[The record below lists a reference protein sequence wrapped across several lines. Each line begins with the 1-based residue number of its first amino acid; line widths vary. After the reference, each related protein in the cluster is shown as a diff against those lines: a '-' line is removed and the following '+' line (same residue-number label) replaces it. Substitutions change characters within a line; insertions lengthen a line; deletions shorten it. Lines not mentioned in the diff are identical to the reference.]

1 MNVIAALITL
11 LSGIALA
18 AGGGWLV
25 SLGGSI
31 YYCVAG
37 IVLIITALL
46 LFRRRPSA
54 LVLYAAFLIGTAV
67 WAFFESGYD
76 WWPLASRLGFF
87 LILGLILLLPG
98 VARPLRS
105 RLQSDRRMAANEA
118 SNSKAILAVMTVLI
132 AVGALGSLAN
142 PTHDISGEL
151 PKGIVNA
158 EPDMGNNN
166 HTGDNDWHAYGRTGY
181 GQRYSP
187 LDQITPDNVSKLKLA
202 WTYET
207 GDVKG
212 EGDTN
217 EFTYQATPIKI
228 GNTLYLCTPHNW
240 AIALD
245 ADTGEK
251 KWEYKA
257 DVVADGQR
265 QHQTCR
271 GVSYWAGDDG
281 SAQTNAAGAD
291 ATNTAATA
299 DSGAAASDMNTAVDN
314 GTNTV
319 AASNTTGASS
329 PTGMCST
336 RLFLPTATAKL
347 IALDPQTGEVCKD
360 FADNGQLDLTHNMP
374 FKQHGYYY
382 STSPPVVA
390 DGKVIV
396 AGAVNDNYAIDSP
409 SGVIRAY
416 DVHTGKLLWNWDS
429 GNPDDTAPFDTDNP
443 EQVYSKSSPNSWS
456 VASVDE
462 KLGLVYFPMG
472 NRTPDQLGRYRNEA
486 EEKYATSV
494 VALNLNNGQAQWVHQ
509 FIHHDLWD
517 MDSPAQPSLVD
528 INTSKGP
535 VPSLV
540 VPTKQGDIYVLDR
553 RTGEAVIPVREVTA
567 PQGTIEGEHSSPTQP
582 ESALNFKPE
591 PLSER
596 RMWGGTP
603 FDQLWCRIQFKSL
616 RYEGQYTPPSLQGT
630 IVYPGNFGAFNWGG
644 IAVDPKRQVMFGM
657 PLQLAFVSQM
667 VPRAELAKDAQLNVG
682 EQGVNSNEG
691 APYAVNMHPF
701 LSPLGVPCQQPPW
714 GFVAGVDLRSGKIA
728 WQHKNGTIR
737 DLTPLP
743 LPIKMGVPGIG
754 GPMIT
759 GSGVVFMGAAV
770 DDYIRAYDLTTG
782 DVLWNARLPAGGQ
795 ATPMTYLNSKN
806 EQMVVIVAGGH
817 GSIGTRL
824 GDYVMAFKLPQ

>member
-1 MNVIAALITL
+1 MNAIAGLLTL
-11 LSGIALA
+11 LSGLVLA
-18 AGGGWLV
+18 VGGGWLL

-31 YYCVAG
+31 YYLAAG
-37 IVLIITALL
+37 IVLLITAFL
-46 LFRRRPSA
+46 LFRHRPSG

-76 WWPLASRLGFF
+76 WWPLATRLGFF

-98 VARPLRS
+98 VGRPPSS
-105 RLQSDRRMAANEA
+105 RLKADRRLAASETSSA
-118 SNSKAILAVMTVLI
+118 RTALAIVTVI
-132 AVGALGSLAN
+132 VAAGALGSIAN
-142 PTHDISGEL
+142 PTHEIDGQL
-151 PKGIVNA
+151 PDGIVNA
-158 EPDMGNNN
+158 EPDMGNNA
-166 HTGDNDWHAYGRTGY
+166 HTGDQDWHAYGRTGY
-181 GQRYSP
+181 GQRYSS
-187 LDQITPDNVSKLKLA
+187 LDKITKENFGKLKLA
-202 WTYET
+202 WTYQT
-207 GDVKG
+207 GDTKG
-212 EGDTN
+212 PDDTN
-217 EFTYQATPIKI
+217 EFTYQATPLKV

-271 GVSYWAGDDG
+271 GVSYWPG
-281 SAQTNAAGAD
+281 N
-291 ATNTAATA
+291 
-299 DSGAAASDMNTAVDN
+299 AAASGQTADAAP
-314 GTNTV
+314 
-319 AASNTTGASS
+319 AASAATQSATGTTCSS
-329 PTGMCST
+329 

-360 FADNGQLDLTHNMP
+360 FADNGAIDLTHNMP

-382 STSPPVVA
+382 STSPPVIA
-390 DGKVIV
+390 DDKIIV
-396 AGAVNDNYAIDSP
+396 AGAVNDNYDIHSP

-416 DVHTGKLLWNWDS
+416 DVRSGRLLWNWDS
-429 GNPDDTAPFDTDNP
+429 GNPDDTAPFDPANP
-443 EQVYSKSSPNSWS
+443 DQKYTESSPNSWS

-472 NRTPDQLGRYRNEA
+472 NRTPDQLGRYRNAA

-494 VALNLNNGQAQWVHQ
+494 VALNLQNGQAEWVHQ

-528 INTSKGP
+528 LNTDKGL

-553 RTGEAVIPVREVTA
+553 RNGEAVIPVREVNA
-567 PQGTIEGEHSSPTQP
+567 PQGTIAGEHSAPTQP
-582 ESALNFKPE
+582 ESALNFKPQ

-596 RMWGGTP
+596 KMWGATP

-657 PLQLAFVSQM
+657 PLHLAFVSQL
-667 VPRAELAKDAQLNVG
+667 VPRENIAKGAQMNVG

-714 GFVAGVDLRSGKIA
+714 GYVAGADLRTGKIA
-728 WQHKNGTIR
+728 WQHKNGTVR
-737 DLTPLP
+737 DLSPVP

-754 GPMIT
+754 GPIIT
-759 GSGVVFMGAAV
+759 GAGVVFMAAAV
-770 DDYIRAYDLTTG
+770 DNNFRAYDLTTG
-782 DVLWNARLPAGGQ
+782 DVLWDTRLPAGGQ

-806 EQMVVIVAGGH
+806 EQMVVLVAGGH
-817 GSIGTRL
+817 GSVGTKL
-824 GDYVMAFKLPQ
+824 GDYVLAYKLSE

>member
-1 MNVIAALITL
+1 MYSQPSEQIMNAIAALLTL
-11 LSGIALA
+11 LSGLVLA
-18 AGGGWLV
+18 AGGGWLL

-31 YYCVAG
+31 YYVSAG
-37 IVLIITALL
+37 IVLLITAFL
-46 LFRRRPSA
+46 LFNRRPFA

-76 WWPLASRLGFF
+76 WWPLAARLGFF
-87 LILGLILLLPG
+87 LILGIILLLPG
-98 VARPLRS
+98 VAHPKRS
-105 RLQSDRRMAANEA
+105 RLESDRRMASNETTNA
-118 SNSKAILAVMTVLI
+118 KAVLAVITIVI
-132 AVGALGSLAN
+132 AIGTLGSIAN
-142 PTHDISGEL
+142 PTHEL
-151 PKGIVNA
+151 EGQLPDAVVSA
-158 EPDMGNNN
+158 EPDMGNNAT
-166 HTGDNDWHAYGRTGY
+166 TGDNDWHAYGRTGY

-187 LDQITPDNVSKLKLA
+187 LSQITPENVSKLKLA
-202 WTYET
+202 WSYQT

-271 GVSYWAGDDG
+271 GLSYWAGD
-281 SAQTNAAGAD
+281 A
-291 ATNTAATA
+291 AAT
-299 DSGAAASDMNTAVDN
+299 GAAASTASETATATADN
-314 GTNTV
+314 GQAD
-319 AASNTTGASS
+319 AASATPAPAAASTGSGAACSS
-329 PTGMCST
+329 

-390 DGKVIV
+390 NGKIVV
-396 AGAVNDNYAIDSP
+396 AGAVNDNYDINSP

-416 DVHTGKLLWNWDS
+416 DVRSGKLLWNWDS
-429 GNPDDTAPFDTDNP
+429 GNPDDTAPFDPNNP
-443 EQVYSKSSPNSWS
+443 DQKYTVSSPNSWS
-456 VASVDE
+456 VGSVDE

-472 NRTPDQLGRYRNEA
+472 NRTPDQLGRYRNEH

-494 VALNLNNGQAQWVHQ
+494 VALDLNNGQAKWVHQ

-517 MDSPAQPSLVD
+517 MDTPAQPTLMD
-528 INTSKGP
+528 ISTASGV

-553 RTGEAVIPVREVTA
+553 RTGDAVLPVREVKA
-567 PQGTIEGEHSSPTQP
+567 PQGTIEGEHSAPTQP
-582 ESALNFKPE
+582 ESALNFKPD
-591 PLSER
+591 PLTEGK
-596 RMWGGTP
+596 MWGGTP
-603 FDQLWCRIQFKSL
+603 FDQLWCRIQFKTL

-630 IVYPGNFGAFNWGG
+630 IVYPGNFGVFNWGG

-657 PLQLAFVSQM
+657 PLQLAFVSQL
-667 VPRAELAKDAQLNVG
+667 VPKEALGKDVQMNVG

-714 GFVAGVDLRSGKIA
+714 GSVAGVDLRTGKTA
-728 WQHKNGTIR
+728 WKHKNGTIH
-737 DLTPLP
+737 DLSPLP
-743 LPIKMGVPGIG
+743 LPITMGVPGIG

-770 DDYIRAYDLTTG
+770 DDYLRAYDLTTG
-782 DVLWNARLPAGGQ
+782 KVLWDARLPAGGQ

-806 EQMVVIVAGGH
+806 EQMVVLVVGGH
-817 GSIGTRL
+817 GSIGTKL
-824 GDYVMAFKLPQ
+824 GDYVMAYKLAQ

>member
-1 MNVIAALITL
+1 MNAIAALLTL
-11 LSGIALA
+11 LSGLALA
-18 AGGGWLV
+18 IGGGWLL

-31 YYCVAG
+31 YYVAAG
-37 IVLIITALL
+37 IVLLITAFL

-76 WWPLASRLGFF
+76 WWPLATRLGFF

-98 VARPLRS
+98 VARPRRS
-105 RLQSDRRMAANEA
+105 RLESDRRMAANEA
-118 SNSKAILAVMTVLI
+118 TNAKAVLAVITVLI
-132 AVGALGSLAN
+132 AVGALGSIAN
-142 PTHDISGEL
+142 PTHEVTGEL
-151 PKGIVNA
+151 PDAIVSA
-158 EPDMGNNN
+158 EPDMGNNAS
-166 HTGDNDWHAYGRTGY
+166 TGDNDWHAYGRTAY

-187 LDQITPDNVSKLKLA
+187 LNQITPDNVGKLKLA
-202 WTYET
+202 WTYQT
-207 GDVKG
+207 GDIKG

-240 AIALD
+240 VIALD
-245 ADTGEK
+245 ADSGEK

-271 GVSYWAGDDG
+271 GVSYWPGD
-281 SAQTNAAGAD
+281 AGAP
-291 ATNTAATA
+291 AAASAPGAENTAGASNNASAAAPAADTTAAAATA
-299 DSGAAASDMNTAVDN
+299 GAPDSTAAC
-314 GTNTV
+314 
-319 AASNTTGASS
+319 SS
-329 PTGMCST
+329 
-336 RLFLPTATAKL
+336 RLYLPTATAKL
-347 IALDPQTGEVCKD
+347 IALDPQTGKVCTD
-360 FADNGQLDLTHNMP
+360 FADNGELDLTHNMP

-390 DGKVIV
+390 DGKIIV
-396 AGAVNDNYAIDSP
+396 AGAVNDNYDIHSP

-416 DVHTGKLLWNWDS
+416 DVRSGKLLWNWDS
-429 GNPDDTAPFDTDNP
+429 GNPDDTAPFDPNNP
-443 EQVYSKSSPNSWS
+443 DQKYTESSPNSWS
-456 VASVDE
+456 VGSADE

-486 EEKYATSV
+486 EEKYSTSV
-494 VALNLNNGQAQWVHQ
+494 VALNLKNGQVQWVHQ

-517 MDSPAQPSLVD
+517 MDSPAQPSLMD
-528 INTSKGP
+528 ISTQQGI

-540 VPTKQGDIYVLDR
+540 VPTKQGDIFVLDR
-553 RTGEAVIPVREVTA
+553 RTGEAVLPVREVKA
-567 PQGTIEGEHSSPTQP
+567 PQGAIEGERTSPTQP

-591 PLSER
+591 PLTEAK
-596 RMWGGTP
+596 MWGGTP
-603 FDQLWCRIQFKSL
+603 FDQLWCRIAFKSL
-616 RYEGQYTPPSLQGT
+616 RYEGQYTPPSLQGS

-667 VPRAELAKDAQLNVG
+667 VPREELGKDVKMNVG

-714 GFVAGVDLRSGKIA
+714 GFVTGVDLRTGKIA
-728 WQHKNGTIR
+728 WKHKNGTVR

-770 DDYIRAYDLTTG
+770 DNYLRAYNLTTG
-782 DVLWNARLPAGGQ
+782 EVLWNARLPAGGQ

-806 EQMVVIVAGGH
+806 EQMVVLVAGGH
-817 GSIGTRL
+817 GSVGTKL
-824 GDYVMAFKLPQ
+824 GDYVMAYKLAQ

>member
-1 MNVIAALITL
+1 MNAIAGLLTL
-11 LSGIALA
+11 LSGLVLA
-18 AGGGWLV
+18 VGGGWLL

-31 YYCVAG
+31 YYLAAG
-37 IVLIITALL
+37 IVLLITAFL
-46 LFRRRPSA
+46 LFRHRPSG

-76 WWPLASRLGFF
+76 WWPLATRLGFF

-98 VARPLRS
+98 VGRPPSS
-105 RLQSDRRMAANEA
+105 RLKADRRLAASETSSA
-118 SNSKAILAVMTVLI
+118 RTALAIVTLI
-132 AVGALGSLAN
+132 VAAGALGSIAN
-142 PTHDISGEL
+142 PTHEINGQL
-151 PKGIVNA
+151 PDGIVNA
-158 EPDMGNNN
+158 DPDMGNNA
-166 HTGDNDWHAYGRTGY
+166 HTGDQDWHAYGRTGY

-187 LDQITPDNVSKLKLA
+187 LDKITRDNVDKLKLA
-202 WTYET
+202 WTYQT
-207 GDVKG
+207 GDTKG
-212 EGDTN
+212 PEDTN
-217 EFTYQATPIKI
+217 EFTYQATPLKV

-271 GVSYWAGDDG
+271 GVSYWPG
-281 SAQTNAAGAD
+281 N
-291 ATNTAATA
+291 
-299 DSGAAASDMNTAVDN
+299 AAASAT
-314 GTNTV
+314 
-319 AASNTTGASS
+319 TTGGQATDAAPVTGAGAQSATGTTCSS
-329 PTGMCST
+329 

-360 FADNGQLDLTHNMP
+360 FADNGAIDLTHNMP

-382 STSPPVVA
+382 STSPPVIA
-390 DGKVIV
+390 DDKIIV
-396 AGAVNDNYAIDSP
+396 AGAVNDNYDIHSP

-416 DVHTGKLLWNWDS
+416 DVRTGRLLWNWDS
-429 GNPDDTAPFDTDNP
+429 GNPDDTAPFDPANP
-443 EQVYSKSSPNSWS
+443 DQKYTESSPNSWS

-472 NRTPDQLGRYRNEA
+472 NRTPDQLGRYRNAA

-494 VALNLNNGQAQWVHQ
+494 VALNLQNGQAEWVHQ

-528 INTSKGP
+528 LNTEKGV

-540 VPTKQGDIYVLDR
+540 VPTKQGDVYVLDR
-553 RTGEAVIPVREVTA
+553 RNGEAVIPVREVNA
-567 PQGTIEGEHSSPTQP
+567 PQGTIPGERSAPTQP
-582 ESALNFKPE
+582 ESALNFKPQ

-596 RMWGGTP
+596 KMWGATP

-657 PLQLAFVSQM
+657 PLHLAFVSQL
-667 VPRAELAKDAQLNVG
+667 VPRENIAKGAQMNVG

-714 GFVAGVDLRSGKIA
+714 GYVAGADLRTGNIA
-728 WQHKNGTIR
+728 WQHKNGTVR
-737 DLTPLP
+737 DLSPVP

-754 GPMIT
+754 GPIIT
-759 GSGVVFMGAAV
+759 GSGVVFMAAAV
-770 DDYIRAYDLTTG
+770 DNNFRAYDLTTG
-782 DVLWNARLPAGGQ
+782 NVLWDTRLPAGGQ

-806 EQMVVIVAGGH
+806 EQMVVLVAGGH
-817 GSIGTRL
+817 GSVGTKL
-824 GDYVMAFKLPQ
+824 GDYVLAYKLSEE